1 LEIFPTGI
9 LIRYFVKHIYIQILV
24 ESWKFIQLT
33 VLSVGNISNL
43 QPVGSYKI
51 PPQFSVVDVFFY
63 CVLCGLICP
72 LVLCDS

>member
-24 ESWKFIQLT
+24 GSFKFIQLT

-51 PPQFSVVDVFFY
+51 PPQIFFKFY
-63 CVLCGLICP
+63 HLFFKTELKT
-72 LVLCDS
+72 